1 MAEMAPI
8 ESHFFTSLARGCSR
22 SPPPVFSLYSLKAAS
37 RIELRSEG
45 GVLGVWTAVD
55 EDMVL
60 ATRDD
65 LLVMVAESRGKHE
78 AQSHLAAISV
88 QGLGTNHVERWCIL
102 GLAQLRTGARA
113 RSADHETVLLGD
125 NRMSNNDRQV

>member
-22 SPPPVFSLYSLKAAS
+22 SPLPVFSLYSLKAAS

-78 AQSHLAAISV
+78 AQSHLGSDKCP
-88 QGLGTNHVERWCIL
+88 GTRN
-102 GLAQLRTGARA
+102 
-113 RSADHETVLLGD
+113 
-125 NRMSNNDRQV
+125 